1 MDEEMI
7 EEINKYYILKKKY
20 EDTVTKEKKNILKN
34 DSLSTAD
41 KRIRLKEMSFKCIN
55 CKKKGGTIFTNDNN
69 ILKAVCGTS
78 TPCDLA
84 IEINKGKILQLR
96 EILDMD
102 SNYIDGLKADI
113 ISVKLNYLFKFI
125 DQSEALIAFD
135 TITQQ
140 LSDRAIFQQ
149 TFIKKYNDIVDNKNK
164 ESQLKTYISKLNL
177 EIDNIKKLNK
187 LYQSDKKDSILQT
200 ILENYTGL
208 IQPLLDEIRELKYS
222 YLTIEVDEKQNMNYF
237 IAEPYTISQIEYKF
251 KL

>member
-1 MDEEMI
+1 
-7 EEINKYYILKKKY
+7 
-20 EDTVTKEKKNILKN
+20 
-34 DSLSTAD
+34 
-41 KRIRLKEMSFKCIN
+41 
-55 CKKKGGTIFTNDNN
+55 
-69 ILKAVCGTS
+69 
-78 TPCDLA
+78 
-84 IEINKGKILQLR
+84 
-96 EILDMD
+96 MD

-149 TFIKKYNDIVDNKNK
+149 RFIKKYNDIVYNKNK